1 MTPQLL
7 PLRRP
12 VRAPRRGAQRKS
24 RGRLRRNFVGL
35 LFLAPAIVLIGIFTI
50 TPFAQ
55 AILLS
60 FQGWDGVSPDT
71 PFVGWENYKAVF
83 VNEAFW
89 ASMQNVAVFAVF
101 GFFIGNGV
109 AIAMA
114 VAVNKIGKGQAF
126 FRTVFYLPG
135 VLSVVVVGLIFT
147 SLFAP
152 QTGVLNRLLSIAG
165 LGDLQQNWLG
175 DPALALPSVV
185 AVFIWFHWGFGF
197 LLFLAGLQDIPAEL
211 YEAAELDG
219 ARAWARFR
227 FITWPQL
234 APVTTIVSLLTLL
247 AALQVFGTVQ
257 VLTNGGPGYHTM
269 VPTLQIYAEAF
280 VNHEYGTAAAMSVLF
295 GGALVLLS
303 LLQLA
308 VSARRSRA

>member
-1 MTPQLL
+1 MSPQLATSAS
-7 PLRRP
+7 RRSFG
-12 VRAPRRGAQRKS
+12 APRRRGSARKT
-24 RGRLRRNFVGL
+24 LLGL
-35 LFLAPAIVLIGIFTI
+35 LFLSPAIVLIATFTI

-60 FQGWDGVSPDT
+60 FQSWDGVSPDT
-71 PFVGWENYKAVF
+71 PFIGWKNYESVF
-83 VNEAFW
+83 KNEAFW
-89 ASMQNVAVFAVF
+89 ASMQNVAVFALV
-101 GFFIGNGV
+101 GFFIGNGL

-114 VAVNKIGKGQAF
+114 VAVNKVVRGKTF

-147 SLFAP
+147 SLFSP
-152 QTGVLNRLLSIAG
+152 QSGVLNRLLEIVG
-165 LGDLQQNWLG
+165 LGAFQQNWLG
-175 DPALALPSVV
+175 DPALALPSVI

-197 LLFLAGLQDIPAEL
+197 LLFLAGLQDIPSEL

-219 ARAWARFR
+219 ARAWSKFR
-227 FITWPQL
+227 YITWPQL

-280 VNHEYGTAAAMSVLF
+280 TNHEYGSAAAMSVVF

-303 LLQLA
+303 LIQLA
-308 VSARRSRA
+308 VSTRRSRA

>member
-1 MTPQLL
+1 MESQLL
-7 PLRRP
+7 QPVLRRP
-12 VRAPRRGAQRKS
+12 FRAPQNRRA
-24 RGRLRRNFVGL
+24 LRRNVAGL
-35 LFLAPAIVLIGIFTI
+35 VFLAPAILLIGIFTI

-55 AILLS
+55 AILMS
-60 FQGWDGVSPDT
+60 FQTWDGVSPDT
-71 PFVGWENYKAVF
+71 PFVGLENYAYVF
-83 VNEAFW
+83 KDEAFW
-89 ASMQNVAVFAVF
+89 ASMQNVAIFGIV
-101 GFFIGNGV
+101 GFFLGNGI

-114 VAVNKIGKGQAF
+114 LAVNKAARCRTF

-135 VLSVVVVGLIFT
+135 VLSVVVVGLIF
-147 SLFAP
+147 SSMFDP
-152 QTGVLNRLLSIAG
+152 RSGVLNRMLDVVG
-165 LGDLQQNWLG
+165 LGALQQNWLG
-175 DPALALPSVV
+175 DPAVALPSVV

-219 ARAWARFR
+219 ARGWAKFR
-227 FITWPQL
+227 YITWPQL

-280 VNHEYGTAAAMSVLF
+280 TNHRYGSAAAMSVLF

-303 LLQLA
+303 LIQLGI
-308 VSARRSRA
+308 SARRSRS

>member
-1 MTPQLL
+1 MSQLIQ
-7 PLRRP
+7 PALRRP
-12 VRAPRRGAQRKS
+12 RWAPQS
-24 RGRLRRNFVGL
+24 GRVLRRNLVGL
-35 LFLAPAIVLIGIFTI
+35 LFLAPAIIVIGIFTI

-60 FQGWDGVSPDT
+60 FQTWDGVSPDT
-71 PFVGWENYKAVF
+71 PFVGLQNYELVF
-83 VNEAFW
+83 KDEAFW
-89 ASMQNVAVFAVF
+89 ASMTNVAVFGVV
-101 GFFIGNGV
+101 GFFVGNGV

-114 VAVNKIGKGQAF
+114 LALNKAARGRAF

-135 VLSVVVVGLIFT
+135 VLSVVVVGLIFS
-147 SLFAP
+147 SLFEP
-152 QTGVLNRLLSIAG
+152 RTGILNRLLEMTG
-165 LGDLQQNWLG
+165 LGGLQQNWLG
-175 DPALALPSVV
+175 DPAVALPSVV

-197 LLFLAGLQDIPAEL
+197 LLFLAGLQDIPVEL

-219 ARAWARFR
+219 ARGWAKFR
-227 FITWPQL
+227 YITWPQL

-280 VNHEYGTAAAMSVLF
+280 TNHRYGSAAAMSVLF
-295 GGALVLLS
+295 GGALVVLS
-303 LLQLA
+303 LIQLGI
-308 VSARRSRA
+308 SARRSRA